1 MKNKLALSNIALAI
15 LLSMSTANAA
25 EPWQIGEDVRAC
37 TDGVAIGVNAKSDI
51 ICANNGGVGI
61 GKNVKSNSGVV
72 IGTDSGQSYGS
83 NGNIIGTQSVGAGD
97 YVNLFGNEN
106 NATSANVFGNRNK
119 DVRGNIVGN
128 DNKTIMLNS
137 VMDDPNIHGNRNVIR
152 TDDNAAASSVSSAVF
167 GNDNSIKG
175 SNNAIVGNS
184 NLLDASGVV
193 ITDSVF
199 VGSNIYANSA
209 SGKITDAAA
218 FGKNAGVQGSRT
230 LALGAGASALADDC
244 TALGAGA
251 MCVESQTTAFGN
263 TRLTNIA
270 NGVRDT
276 DAAAMGQLTGVARII
291 GGGTRFENGN
301 LVSPTW
307 YFRDNSTHTTISSA
321 LDNLDERIE
330 RAGNGGAGQ
339 DGYSAYE
346 LAQQYGYEG
355 TEREWLASLK
365 GDKGEKGDPGVAGEA
380 GENGQPGKDGQDGL
394 SGGEGAK
401 ENPYIAISDDT
412 TNGNNTPAVA
422 SGDNAIAV
430 GNGAVATSGTS
441 GATAVG
447 AGATA
452 SGAHASALG
461 AEATAAGKFATANGG
476 GSVAN
481 GEATTA
487 VGGNSRALQEGATAV
502 GTGASASAKGST
514 AVGNVAEATH
524 ENSVALGNQTRTTE
538 SNQVAVGGRR
548 VSQVADAR
556 IEQGSTDAVN
566 GGQIYDLRSELNDK
580 WEATNRRFDGI
591 EKRLNGLGA
600 QTAAMSMMAA
610 SGAGLP
616 VGKVAIQAGV
626 GFNGGAS
633 AMAVGYRVRTSE
645 KVSFSAG
652 LSFGGNGTK
661 PMGGVGMSIILD

>member
-1 MKNKLALSNIALAI
+1 MKNKFALSSIAFAI
-15 LLSMSTANAA
+15 LLSMSAANAA
-25 EPWQIGEDVRAC
+25 EPVQIGEDVRAC
-37 TDGVAIGVNAKSDI
+37 PDGVAIGVNAKSDI
-51 ICANNGGVGI
+51 ICANNGGVAI

-72 IGTDSGQSYGS
+72 IGEDSSQSYGTS
-83 NGNIIGTQSVGAGD
+83 GNIVGTQSTGAGD
-97 YVNLFGNEN
+97 YVNVFGNEN
-106 NATSANVFGNRNK
+106 NATSANIFGNRNK
-119 DVRGNIVGN
+119 DVRGNIVGD

-193 ITDSVF
+193 VTDSVF

-209 SGKITDAAA
+209 TGQISDAAA

-244 TALGAGA
+244 TAVGAGA
-251 MCVESQTTAFGN
+251 MCVESKTTAFGN

-330 RAGNGGAGQ
+330 RAGSGGAGQ

-365 GDKGEKGDPGVAGEA
+365 GDKGDKGDPGVAGE
-380 GENGQPGKDGQDGL
+380 NGQSGRDGQDGANTGAASKVTAGRNVEVSDNENGTQSVALADNVEL
-394 SGGEGAK
+394 SEQGSVK
-401 ENPYIAISDDT
+401 
-412 TNGNNTPAVA
+412 V
-422 SGDNAIAV
+422 
-430 GNGAVATSGTS
+430 
-441 GATAVG
+441 GATTVSSDG
-447 AGATA
+447 VSIKDGP
-452 SGAHASALG
+452 SL
-461 AEATAAGKFATANGG
+461 TANGID
-476 GSVAN
+476 A
-481 GEATTA
+481 
-487 VGGNSRALQEGATAV
+487 GNQRVS
-502 GTGASASAKGST
+502 
-514 AVGNVAEATH
+514 NVAA
-524 ENSVALGNQTRTTE
+524 G
-538 SNQVAVGGRR
+538 
-548 VSQVADAR
+548 R
-556 IEQGSTDAVN
+556 IEQGSQDAVN
-566 GGQIYDLRSELNDK
+566 GGQIYDLRNELNDK

>member
-15 LLSMSTANAA
+15 LLFMSAANAA
-25 EPWQIGEDVRAC
+25 EPVEIGENVTACPDGISIGTNAKGDTICTQSGGIAIGKDVR
-37 TDGVAIGVNAKSDI
+37 TT
-51 ICANNGGVGI
+51 
-61 GKNVKSNSGVV
+61 SGVV
-72 IGTDSGQSYGS
+72 IGTDSSTFGTNS
-83 NGNIIGTQSVGAGD
+83 NILGTRSNSVGD
-97 YVNLFGNEN
+97 NTNIFGNDN
-106 NATSANVFGNRNK
+106 NGTGANVFGNRNK
-119 DVRGNIVGN
+119 DMRGNVVGN
-128 DNKTIMLNS
+128 DNSLSITNS
-137 VMDDPNIHGNRNVIR
+137 LMNDPNVHGNRNVI
-152 TDDNAAASSVSSAVF
+152 TAENGGAATSVSSAVF
-167 GNDNSIKG
+167 GNDNSMKG

-193 ITDSVF
+193 VTDSVF

-209 SGKITDAAA
+209 NGKITDAAA

-230 LALGAGASALADDC
+230 VALGAGASALADDC
-244 TALGAGA
+244 TAIGSGATCA
-251 MCVESQTTAFGN
+251 ESKTTAFGN

-270 NGVRDT
+270 NGIRDT

-346 LAQQYGYEG
+346 IAQKNGFKG

-365 GDKGEKGDPGVAGEA
+365 GQKGDKGD
-380 GENGQPGKDGQDGL
+380 
-394 SGGEGAK
+394 S
-401 ENPYIAISDDT
+401 
-412 TNGNNTPAVA
+412 
-422 SGDNAIAV
+422 
-430 GNGAVATSGTS
+430 GNGAASKVTAGRNVEVSDNADGTQSVALTDNVELSDQGS
-441 GATAVG
+441 VKVGATTVSNSG
-447 AGATA
+447 VTVKGGPSLTA
-452 SGAHASALG
+452 SGVDAGNQRVSNV
-461 AEATAAGKFATANGG
+461 AAG
-476 GSVAN
+476 
-481 GEATTA
+481 
-487 VGGNSRALQEGATAV
+487 
-502 GTGASASAKGST
+502 
-514 AVGNVAEATH
+514 
-524 ENSVALGNQTRTTE
+524 
-538 SNQVAVGGRR
+538 
-548 VSQVADAR
+548 R

-566 GGQIYDLRSELNDK
+566 GGQIYDLRSELNDR

-610 SGAGLP
+610 SSAGLP

-633 AMAVGYRVRTSE
+633 AIAVGYRIRTSE

>member
-1 MKNKLALSNIALAI
+1 MKNKFALSSIAFAI
-15 LLSMSTANAA
+15 LLSMSAANAA
-25 EPWQIGEDVRAC
+25 EPVQIGEDVRAC
-37 TDGVAIGVNAKSDI
+37 PDGVAIGVNAKSDI
-51 ICANNGGVGI
+51 ICANNGGVAI

-72 IGTDSGQSYGS
+72 IGEDSSQSYGT
-83 NGNIIGTQSVGAGD
+83 NGNIVGTQSTGAGD
-97 YVNLFGNEN
+97 YVNVFGNEN
-106 NATSANVFGNRNK
+106 NATSANIFGNRNK
-119 DVRGNIVGN
+119 GVRGNIVGD

-193 ITDSVF
+193 VTDSVF

-209 SGKITDAAA
+209 TGQISDAAA

-244 TALGAGA
+244 TAVGAGA
-251 MCVESQTTAFGN
+251 MCVESKTTAFGN

-330 RAGNGGAGQ
+330 RAGSGGAGQ

-355 TEREWLASLK
+355 TEGEWLASLK
-365 GDKGEKGDPGVAGEA
+365 GDKGDKGDPGVAGE
-380 GENGQPGKDGQDGL
+380 NGQSGRDGQDGANTGAASKVTAGRNVEVSDNENGTQSVALADNVEL
-394 SGGEGAK
+394 SEQGSVK
-401 ENPYIAISDDT
+401 
-412 TNGNNTPAVA
+412 V
-422 SGDNAIAV
+422 
-430 GNGAVATSGTS
+430 
-441 GATAVG
+441 GATTVSSDG
-447 AGATA
+447 VSIKDGP
-452 SGAHASALG
+452 SL
-461 AEATAAGKFATANGG
+461 TANGID
-476 GSVAN
+476 A
-481 GEATTA
+481 
-487 VGGNSRALQEGATAV
+487 GNQRVS
-502 GTGASASAKGST
+502 
-514 AVGNVAEATH
+514 NVAA
-524 ENSVALGNQTRTTE
+524 G
-538 SNQVAVGGRR
+538 
-548 VSQVADAR
+548 R
-556 IEQGSTDAVN
+556 IEQGSQDAVN
-566 GGQIYDLRSELNDK
+566 GGQIYDLRNELNDK

>member
-1 MKNKLALSNIALAI
+1 MKNKLALSTIAMAI

-25 EPWQIGEDVRAC
+25 EPVQIGEDVRAC
-37 TDGVAIGVNAKSDI
+37 PDGVSIGVNAKSDI
-51 ICANNGGVGI
+51 ICAKNGGVTI

-72 IGTDSGQSYGS
+72 IGEDSSQNYGT
-83 NGNIIGTQSVGAGD
+83 NGNIVGTQSTGAGD
-97 YVNLFGNEN
+97 YVNVFGNEN
-106 NATSANVFGNRNK
+106 NATSANIFGNRNK

-128 DNKTIMLNS
+128 DNRTIMTNS
-137 VMDDPNIHGNRNVIR
+137 IMDDPNIHGNRNVIR

-193 ITDSVF
+193 VTDSVF

-218 FGKNAGVQGSRT
+218 LGKNAGVQGSRT

-244 TALGAGA
+244 TAVGAGA
-251 MCVESQTTAFGN
+251 MCVESKTTAFAE

-301 LVSPTW
+301 LVTPTW

-330 RAGNGGAGQ
+330 RAGNGSAGQ

-346 LAQQYGYEG
+346 IAQQYGYQG
-355 TEREWLASLK
+355 TQQEWLASLK
-365 GDKGEKGDPGVAGEA
+365 GDKGDKGDPGVAGEA
-380 GENGQPGKDGQDGL
+380 GESGQPERDGQDGL
-394 SGGEGAK
+394 SAGAGSKVTGGSNVEVTESEDGTQ
-401 ENPYIAISDDT
+401 S
-412 TNGNNTPAVA
+412 VA
-422 SGDNAIAV
+422 LADNVELSGQGSV
-430 GNGAVATSGTS
+430 KV
-441 GATAVG
+441 GATTVSSDG
-447 AGATA
+447 VSIKDGPSLTA
-452 SGAHASALG
+452 SGVDAGNQRVSNV
-461 AEATAAGKFATANGG
+461 AAG
-476 GSVAN
+476 
-481 GEATTA
+481 
-487 VGGNSRALQEGATAV
+487 
-502 GTGASASAKGST
+502 
-514 AVGNVAEATH
+514 
-524 ENSVALGNQTRTTE
+524 
-538 SNQVAVGGRR
+538 
-548 VSQVADAR
+548 R

-566 GGQIYDLRSELNDK
+566 GGQIYDLRNELNDK

-600 QTAAMSMMAA
+600 QTAAMAMMSA

>member
-25 EPWQIGEDVRAC
+25 EPVQIGEDVRAC
-37 TDGVAIGVNAKSDI
+37 TDGVAIGTNVKSDI

-61 GKNVKSNSGVV
+61 GSNIKSNGGVV
-72 IGTDSGQSYGS
+72 IGGNSNQSYGS
-83 NGNIIGTQSVGAGD
+83 NGNIVGNQSTGAGD
-97 YVNLFGNEN
+97 YVNIFGNEN
-106 NATSANVFGNRNK
+106 NATMANIFGNRNK
-119 DVRGNIVGN
+119 EVRGNIVGN
-128 DNKTIMLNS
+128 DNRTVMVNS
-137 VMDDPNIHGNRNVIR
+137 LMDDPNIHGNRNII
-152 TDDNAAASSVSSAVF
+152 TAENGGAATSVSSAAF

-175 SNNAIVGNS
+175 SNNAILGNG

-251 MCVESQTTAFGN
+251 MCVESKTTAFGD

-270 NGVRDT
+270 NGIRDT

-301 LVSPTW
+301 LVTPTW

-365 GDKGEKGDPGVAGEA
+365 GDKGDKGDPGVAGAA
-380 GENGQPGKDGQDGL
+380 GENGQPGKDGQDGM
-394 SGGEGAK
+394 SGGAGSKVTAGNNVEVTESEDGTQSVALTDNVELSEQGSVKVGATTVSNGGVTVK
-401 ENPYIAISDDT
+401 DGPSLT
-412 TNGNNTPAVA
+412 TNGIDA
-422 SGDNAIAV
+422 
-430 GNGAVATSGTS
+430 GNQRVSN
-441 GATAVG
+441 V
-447 AGATA
+447 
-452 SGAHASALG
+452 
-461 AEATAAGKFATANGG
+461 AAG
-476 GSVAN
+476 
-481 GEATTA
+481 
-487 VGGNSRALQEGATAV
+487 
-502 GTGASASAKGST
+502 
-514 AVGNVAEATH
+514 
-524 ENSVALGNQTRTTE
+524 
-538 SNQVAVGGRR
+538 
-548 VSQVADAR
+548 R
-556 IEQGSTDAVN
+556 IEQGSQDAVN
-566 GGQIYDLRSELNDK
+566 GGQIYDLRNELNDK

>member
-1 MKNKLALSNIALAI
+1 MKNKLALSGIALAI

-25 EPWQIGEDVRAC
+25 EPVQIGDDVRAC

-51 ICANNGGVGI
+51 ICANNGGVAI

-72 IGTDSGQSYGS
+72 IGENSSQSYGS
-83 NGNIIGTQSVGAGD
+83 NGNIVGTQSTGAGD
-97 YVNLFGNEN
+97 YVNIFGNEN
-106 NATSANVFGNRNK
+106 NATSANIFGNRNR

-128 DNKTIMLNS
+128 DNRTIMTNS
-137 VMDDPNIHGNRNVIR
+137 VMDDPNIYGNRNVIR

-209 SGKITDAAA
+209 SGKIADAAA

-251 MCVESQTTAFGN
+251 MCVESKTTAFGDN
-263 TRLTNIA
+263 RLTNIA
-270 NGVRDT
+270 NGIRDT

-301 LVSPTW
+301 LVTPTW

-330 RAGNGGAGQ
+330 RAGSGGAGQ

-365 GDKGEKGDPGVAGEA
+365 GDKGDKGDPGVAGEA
-380 GENGQPGKDGQDGL
+380 GENGQPGQDGKDGLGGGAGSKVTAGNNVEVTESEDGTQSVAL
-394 SGGEGAK
+394 TDNVELSSQGSVKVGATTVSSGGVTVKDG
-401 ENPYIAISDDT
+401 PSLT
-412 TNGNNTPAVA
+412 TNGIDA
-422 SGDNAIAV
+422 
-430 GNGAVATSGTS
+430 GNQRVSN
-441 GATAVG
+441 V
-447 AGATA
+447 
-452 SGAHASALG
+452 
-461 AEATAAGKFATANGG
+461 AAG
-476 GSVAN
+476 
-481 GEATTA
+481 
-487 VGGNSRALQEGATAV
+487 
-502 GTGASASAKGST
+502 
-514 AVGNVAEATH
+514 
-524 ENSVALGNQTRTTE
+524 
-538 SNQVAVGGRR
+538 
-548 VSQVADAR
+548 R
-556 IEQGSTDAVN
+556 IEQGSQDAVN
-566 GGQIYDLRSELNDK
+566 GGQIYDLRNELNDK

-600 QTAAMSMMAA
+600 QTASMSMMAA

-633 AMAVGYRVRTSE
+633 AMAVGYRIRTSE

>member
-1 MKNKLALSNIALAI
+1 MEFSVRNKECPTQKQEHSMKNKLALSNIALAI
-15 LLSMSTANAA
+15 LLSMSAANAA
-25 EPWQIGEDVRAC
+25 EPIEIGEDVRAC
-37 TDGVAIGVNAKSDI
+37 PDGVSIGVNAKSDI
-51 ICANNGGVGI
+51 ICAKNGGVTI

-72 IGTDSGQSYGS
+72 IGEDSSQSYGT
-83 NGNIIGTQSVGAGD
+83 NGNIIGTQSTGAGD
-97 YVNLFGNEN
+97 YVNIFGNEN
-106 NATSANVFGNRNK
+106 NATSANIFGNRNR

-128 DNKTIMLNS
+128 DNRTIMVNS
-137 VMDDPNIHGNRNVIR
+137 IMDDPNIYGNRNVIR

-230 LALGAGASALADDC
+230 LALGAGASALVDDC
-244 TALGAGA
+244 TAVGAGA
-251 MCVESQTTAFGN
+251 MCVESKTTAFSN

-276 DAAAMGQLTGVARII
+276 DAAAMGQLAGVARII

-330 RAGNGGAGQ
+330 RVGNGGAGQ

-365 GDKGEKGDPGVAGEA
+365 GDKGDKGDPGVAGEV
-380 GENGQPGKDGQDGL
+380 GESGQPGRDGQDGANTGAASKVTAGSNVEVSNNEDGTQSVALTDDVEL
-394 SGGEGAK
+394 SSQGSVK
-401 ENPYIAISDDT
+401 
-412 TNGNNTPAVA
+412 V
-422 SGDNAIAV
+422 
-430 GNGAVATSGTS
+430 
-441 GATAVG
+441 GATTVSSNG
-447 AGATA
+447 VSIKDGPSLTA
-452 SGAHASALG
+452 SGVDAGNQRVSNV
-461 AEATAAGKFATANGG
+461 AAG
-476 GSVAN
+476 
-481 GEATTA
+481 
-487 VGGNSRALQEGATAV
+487 
-502 GTGASASAKGST
+502 
-514 AVGNVAEATH
+514 
-524 ENSVALGNQTRTTE
+524 
-538 SNQVAVGGRR
+538 
-548 VSQVADAR
+548 R
-556 IEQGSTDAVN
+556 IEQGSQDAVN
-566 GGQIYDLRSELNDK
+566 GGQIYDLRKELNDK

-600 QTAAMSMMAA
+600 QTAAMAMMSA

>member
-15 LLSMSTANAA
+15 LLSMSAANAA
-25 EPWQIGEDVRAC
+25 EPIEIGEDVRAC
-37 TDGVAIGVNAKSDI
+37 PDGVSIGVNAKSDI
-51 ICANNGGVGI
+51 ICAKNGGVTI

-72 IGTDSGQSYGS
+72 IGEDSSQSYGT
-83 NGNIIGTQSVGAGD
+83 NGNIIGTQSTGAGD
-97 YVNLFGNEN
+97 YVNIFGNEN
-106 NATSANVFGNRNK
+106 NATSANIFGNRNR

-128 DNKTIMLNS
+128 DNRTIMVNS
-137 VMDDPNIHGNRNVIR
+137 IMDDPNIYGNRNVIR

-230 LALGAGASALADDC
+230 LALGAGASALVDDC
-244 TALGAGA
+244 TAVGAGA
-251 MCVESQTTAFGN
+251 MCVESKTTAFSN

-301 LVSPTW
+301 LVTPTW

-365 GDKGEKGDPGVAGEA
+365 GDKGDKGDPGVAGAA
-380 GENGQPGKDGQDGL
+380 GENGQPGKDGQDGM
-394 SGGEGAK
+394 SGGAGSKVTA
-401 ENPYIAISDDT
+401 
-412 TNGNNTPAVA
+412 GNNVEVTESEDGTQSVA
-422 SGDNAIAV
+422 LTDNV
-430 GNGAVATSGTS
+430 ELSEQGSVKV
-441 GATAVG
+441 GATTVSNG
-447 AGATA
+447 GVTVKDGP
-452 SGAHASALG
+452 SL
-461 AEATAAGKFATANGG
+461 TANGID
-476 GSVAN
+476 A
-481 GEATTA
+481 
-487 VGGNSRALQEGATAV
+487 GNQRVS
-502 GTGASASAKGST
+502 
-514 AVGNVAEATH
+514 NVAA
-524 ENSVALGNQTRTTE
+524 G
-538 SNQVAVGGRR
+538 
-548 VSQVADAR
+548 R
-556 IEQGSTDAVN
+556 IEQGSQDAVN
-566 GGQIYDLRSELNDK
+566 GGQIYDLRNELNDK

>member
-1 MKNKLALSNIALAI
+1 MKNKFALSTIALAI

-25 EPWQIGEDVRAC
+25 EPVQIGEDVRAC

-97 YVNLFGNEN
+97 YVNIFGNEN
-106 NATSANVFGNRNK
+106 NATSANIFGNRNK

-128 DNKTIMLNS
+128 DNRTIMTNS
-137 VMDDPNIHGNRNVIR
+137 VMDDPNIHGNRNTIR

-175 SNNAIVGNS
+175 SNNAILGNS

-230 LALGAGASALADDC
+230 VALGAGASALADDC

-251 MCVESQTTAFGN
+251 MCVESKTTAFGD

-270 NGVRDT
+270 NGIRDT
-276 DAAAMGQLTGVARII
+276 DAAAMGQLAGVARII

-301 LVSPTW
+301 LVTPTW

-330 RAGNGGAGQ
+330 RGGNGGAGQ

-365 GDKGEKGDPGVAGEA
+365 GDKGDKGDPGVAGAA
-380 GENGQPGKDGQDGL
+380 GENGQPGQDGKDGSNNGAAASKVVAGSNVEVSDNEDGTQSVAL
-394 SGGEGAK
+394 ADNVELSEQGSVKVGATTVSSGGVTVKDG
-401 ENPYIAISDDT
+401 PSL
-412 TNGNNTPAVA
+412 
-422 SGDNAIAV
+422 
-430 GNGAVATSGTS
+430 
-441 GATAVG
+441 
-447 AGATA
+447 TA
-452 SGAHASALG
+452 SGVDAGNQRVSNV
-461 AEATAAGKFATANGG
+461 AAG
-476 GSVAN
+476 
-481 GEATTA
+481 
-487 VGGNSRALQEGATAV
+487 
-502 GTGASASAKGST
+502 
-514 AVGNVAEATH
+514 
-524 ENSVALGNQTRTTE
+524 
-538 SNQVAVGGRR
+538 
-548 VSQVADAR
+548 R
-556 IEQGSTDAVN
+556 IEQGSQDAVN
-566 GGQIYDLRSELNDK
+566 GGQIYDLRNELNDK

-600 QTAAMSMMAA
+600 QTAAMSMMTA
-610 SGAGLP
+610 SVAGLP

>member
-1 MKNKLALSNIALAI
+1 MKNKFALSTIALAI

-25 EPWQIGEDVRAC
+25 EPVQIGEDVRAC

-97 YVNLFGNEN
+97 YVNIFGNEN
-106 NATSANVFGNRNK
+106 NATSANIFGNRNK

-128 DNKTIMLNS
+128 DNRTIMTNS
-137 VMDDPNIHGNRNVIR
+137 VMDDPNIHGNRNTIR

-175 SNNAIVGNS
+175 SNNAILGNS

-230 LALGAGASALADDC
+230 VALGAGASALADDC

-251 MCVESQTTAFGN
+251 MCVESKTTAFGD

-270 NGVRDT
+270 NGIRDT
-276 DAAAMGQLTGVARII
+276 DAAAMGQLAGVARII

-301 LVSPTW
+301 LVTPTW

-330 RAGNGGAGQ
+330 RGGNGGAGQ

-365 GDKGEKGDPGVAGEA
+365 GDKGDKGDPGVAGAA
-380 GENGQPGKDGQDGL
+380 GENGQPGQDGKDGSNNGAAASKVVAGSNVEVSDNEDGTQSVAL
-394 SGGEGAK
+394 ADNVELSEQGSVKVGATTVSSGGVTVKDG
-401 ENPYIAISDDT
+401 PSL
-412 TNGNNTPAVA
+412 
-422 SGDNAIAV
+422 
-430 GNGAVATSGTS
+430 
-441 GATAVG
+441 
-447 AGATA
+447 TA
-452 SGAHASALG
+452 SGVDAGNQRVSNV
-461 AEATAAGKFATANGG
+461 AAG
-476 GSVAN
+476 
-481 GEATTA
+481 
-487 VGGNSRALQEGATAV
+487 
-502 GTGASASAKGST
+502 
-514 AVGNVAEATH
+514 
-524 ENSVALGNQTRTTE
+524 
-538 SNQVAVGGRR
+538 
-548 VSQVADAR
+548 R
-556 IEQGSTDAVN
+556 IEQGSQDAVN
-566 GGQIYDLRSELNDK
+566 GGQIYDLRNELNDK

-610 SGAGLP
+610 SSAGLP

-633 AMAVGYRVRTSE
+633 AIAVGYRIRTSE